1 MVAQLLQKLAD
12 AKLPLVIVDRA
23 EIEKL
28 RLIEAAG
35 HIRAFIPCVH
45 VDCDD
50 CARQDPATVFEI
62 TPRGQRM
69 LALRREAVPDAGL
82 PAAEAPARRPK
93 RRMMTFLARRIS
105 RKGPA

>member
-1 MVAQLLQKLAD
+1 MVAQLLQKLAN
-12 AKLPLVIVDRA
+12 AKLPLVVVDRA

-62 TPRGQRM
+62 TPRGQRV
-69 LALRREAVPDAGL
+69 LALRREAVPDSGS
-82 PAAEAPARRPK
+82 PVREAPARMPK
-93 RRMMTFLARRIS
+93 RRMLSFLARRIA
-105 RKGPA
+105 RRGPA